1 MSDLQERLE
10 ELVAR
15 GRRQRLNLAS
25 EIGGVREEVEARRTQ
40 LRIAG
45 WLAGGV
51 AAGATAAYKL
61 FGRQSLYAKVGRYS
75 STASLLFALIRGA
88 LRLRRFFL

>member
-1 MSDLQERLE
+1 VNDRQERLD
-10 ELVAR
+10 ELVVR
-15 GRRQRLNLAS
+15 GRLQRRNLAS
-25 EIGGVREEVEARRTQ
+25 ELGGVREEVEARRTQ
-40 LRIAG
+40 LRVAG

-61 FGRQSLYAKVGRYS
+61 FGRKSLYAKVGRYS

>member
-1 MSDLQERLE
+1 MNDLQERLD
-10 ELVAR
+10 ELVAS
-15 GRRQRLNLAS
+15 GRQQRLKLAG
-25 EIGGVREEVEARRTQ
+25 EVGGLREEIEARRTQ
-40 LRIAG
+40 LRVAG

-51 AAGATAAYKL
+51 ATGVAAAYKL

-88 LRLRRFFL
+88 LRLRRFFF